1 MLEKLVKNLVPSL
14 QRGDP
19 FFVPAFLYTYRR
31 FSTTKQVL
39 DLFFKRYGFFHD
51 DCEEDEQIKNLI
63 CFFLGM
69 WLDKYPDD
77 FCKSEDLAILNQL
90 MAYLLVNMP
99 FSEMTVRVHH
109 LLTQLEDL
117 ESTDTQL
124 KHSEE
129 TFNGDPEQPQDSIP
143 PGKIQQVISV
153 AEGLEQLNT
162 TG

>member
-1 MLEKLVKNLVPSL
+1 MQKTDCDISAPYSVPS
-14 QRGDP
+14 
-19 FFVPAFLYTYRR
+19 
-31 FSTTKQVL
+31 
-39 DLFFKRYGFFHD
+39 
-51 DCEEDEQIKNLI
+51 LI

-99 FSEMTVRVHH
+99 FSELTVRVHR

-129 TFNGDPEQPQDSIP
+129 TFSN
-143 PGKIQQVISV
+143 
-153 AEGLEQLNT
+153 
-162 TG
+162 

>member
-1 MLEKLVKNLVPSL
+1 
-14 QRGDP
+14 
-19 FFVPAFLYTYRR
+19 
-31 FSTTKQVL
+31 
-39 DLFFKRYGFFHD
+39 
-51 DCEEDEQIKNLI
+51 
-63 CFFLGM
+63 M

-99 FSEMTVRVHH
+99 FSELTVRVHR

-129 TFNGDPEQPQDSIP
+129 TFSKWLITGEEVWVLALTGSRLKRLVFFATRHQFTPVWEDVLFLGEILGISWQVGSSLC
-143 PGKIQQVISV
+143 GKAQAMPLIMPSFISLQV
-153 AEGLEQLNT
+153 QYNMNF
-162 TG
+162 